1 MRLVAILALLFV
13 LAAGLSVSYLVYRQL
28 DSQTVLLEASP
39 KLAPNGSGATCGT
52 AAFQIDARTTGLWLF
67 PVNKGQ
73 VLSGVVNVVGDE
85 NADIGLKIF
94 SPSNRLVLYEP
105 ERQHHHEFELPPAV
119 RGNYRFEFD
128 NRHSTFTEK
137 DIAVQV
143 CLA

>member
-1 MRLVAILALLFV
+1 MLALLSV
-13 LAAGLSVSYLVYRQL
+13 LAVGLGVSYLVYRQL
-28 DSQTVLLEASP
+28 DSETVLLEASP
-39 KLAPNGSGATCGT
+39 QLKPNGDGAACGT
-52 AAFQIDARTTGLWLF
+52 AAFEIDARTTGLWLF
-67 PVNKGQ
+67 PVKKGQ

-85 NADIGLKIF
+85 DADIGLKIF
-94 SPSNRLVLYEP
+94 SPHNRLVLYES

-137 DIAVQV
+137 DIAVRV